1 MEDNVIR
8 ELPVLQRMSLETELG
23 YRNMNDHVF
32 TISSLNY
39 VRNCI
44 DGNVVSS
51 AFYQALTS
59 ATRNEAV
66 NFVKVLF

>member
-1 MEDNVIR
+1 MR
-8 ELPVLQRMSLETELG
+8 ELPVLQRMSLETELA

-32 TISSLNY
+32 TVTSLNY

-44 DGNVVSS
+44 DGNVVSN
-51 AFYQALTS
+51 AFYQALIS